1 VIGVTGSSL
10 RAQAERESGET
21 RSWTRRNRGI
31 TVGSALRNHNVWL
44 ALGYVSLILLL
55 TRTYA

>member
-1 VIGVTGSSL
+1 M
-10 RAQAERESGET
+10 ES
-21 RSWTRRNRGI
+21 

-44 ALGYVSLILLL
+44 ALVYVSLILLL